1 MAHIRDIDIS
11 KFNVQLNQM
20 LDNSQNRKYAE
31 LKVNYAGND
40 LISVKGIKDGK
51 SVGIASDEIADK
63 YLGCSEENVGQTI
76 NRILGIQADTTIIE
90 NGIQALKTEKVD
102 IDEAFKKEKVNEYT
116 KIIENA
122 FKEDQFTEKQ
132 NILITTDENNTL
144 TANSYELKTSLTEL
158 NNLYSELLKQL
169 RNDEEFLSKICTES
183 SNTVSSNNINN
194 IQPDISNNLDVQNTN
209 IDITPIGENT
219 VINEVDNSLTNS
231 STNSSTN
238 SEIISDEN
246 KDDEEIFSIIL
257 NTCLLGKKTDKT
269 VEELQ
274 KIIDKEVTKLENN
287 KIKDEEVK
295 ISIYVTDEKL
305 KKIAIKSDSI
315 NTEIETL
322 SEDNKEKIKITML
335 GIKDE
340 SNLTNQIEENLLPNN
355 MLPENNTINA
365 ELNVQNTNIENTS
378 LENTN
383 TVDFNNVNTNATA
396 KTSTSLDD
404 DSKNGYTIKIE
415 KNKTDMSTKI
425 SAEIGIVNNLEINT
439 KLAIDLTTNGTTSS
453 KEIKNEAI
461 ITYTNQEGQTIANIN
476 YNINFENATV
486 EIPELTEEN
495 CLFLDTLNDED
506 FSNIMQQ
513 IMDRISVVMSEKNA
527 KLNLIDQNNNSSVV
541 EQGNTQNTTDVQ
553 AKEDAKQKLIEVI
566 SNMMGEAQ
574 TRGETFTLANLANLQ
589 IEGYNVTV
597 NITGNIAVITVNGY
611 VFNLDSDFN
620 LSEE

>member
-1 MAHIRDIDIS
+1 
-11 KFNVQLNQM
+11 
-20 LDNSQNRKYAE
+20 
-31 LKVNYAGND
+31 
-40 LISVKGIKDGK
+40 
-51 SVGIASDEIADK
+51 
-63 YLGCSEENVGQTI
+63 
-76 NRILGIQADTTIIE
+76 
-90 NGIQALKTEKVD
+90 
-102 IDEAFKKEKVNEYT
+102 
-116 KIIENA
+116 
-122 FKEDQFTEKQ
+122 
-132 NILITTDENNTL
+132 
-144 TANSYELKTSLTEL
+144 
-158 NNLYSELLKQL
+158 
-169 RNDEEFLSKICTES
+169 
-183 SNTVSSNNINN
+183 
-194 IQPDISNNLDVQNTN
+194 
-209 IDITPIGENT
+209 
-219 VINEVDNSLTNS
+219 
-231 STNSSTN
+231 
-238 SEIISDEN
+238 
-246 KDDEEIFSIIL
+246 
-257 NTCLLGKKTDKT
+257 
-269 VEELQ
+269 
-274 KIIDKEVTKLENN
+274 
-287 KIKDEEVK
+287 
-295 ISIYVTDEKL
+295 
-305 KKIAIKSDSI
+305 
-315 NTEIETL
+315 
-322 SEDNKEKIKITML
+322 ML

-355 MLPENNTINA
+355 MLPENNTINT

-506 FSNIMQQ
+506 LSNIMQQ

-574 TRGETFTLANLANLQ
+574 ARGETFTLTNLANLQ

>member
-1 MAHIRDIDIS
+1 
-11 KFNVQLNQM
+11 
-20 LDNSQNRKYAE
+20 
-31 LKVNYAGND
+31 
-40 LISVKGIKDGK
+40 
-51 SVGIASDEIADK
+51 
-63 YLGCSEENVGQTI
+63 
-76 NRILGIQADTTIIE
+76 
-90 NGIQALKTEKVD
+90 
-102 IDEAFKKEKVNEYT
+102 
-116 KIIENA
+116 
-122 FKEDQFTEKQ
+122 
-132 NILITTDENNTL
+132 
-144 TANSYELKTSLTEL
+144 
-158 NNLYSELLKQL
+158 
-169 RNDEEFLSKICTES
+169 
-183 SNTVSSNNINN
+183 
-194 IQPDISNNLDVQNTN
+194 
-209 IDITPIGENT
+209 
-219 VINEVDNSLTNS
+219 
-231 STNSSTN
+231 
-238 SEIISDEN
+238 
-246 KDDEEIFSIIL
+246 
-257 NTCLLGKKTDKT
+257 
-269 VEELQ
+269 
-274 KIIDKEVTKLENN
+274 
-287 KIKDEEVK
+287 
-295 ISIYVTDEKL
+295 
-305 KKIAIKSDSI
+305 
-315 NTEIETL
+315 
-322 SEDNKEKIKITML
+322 ML

-355 MLPENNTINA
+355 MLPENNTVNT

-574 TRGETFTLANLANLQ
+574 TRGETFTLTNLANLQ